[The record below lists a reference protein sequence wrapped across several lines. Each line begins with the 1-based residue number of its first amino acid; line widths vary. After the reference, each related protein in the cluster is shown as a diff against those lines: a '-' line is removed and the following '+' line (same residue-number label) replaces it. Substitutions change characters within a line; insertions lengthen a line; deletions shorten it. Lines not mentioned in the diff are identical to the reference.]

1 MFLKKFSIL
10 LLLLSFSSANAAGGK
25 LIDYLLFD
33 SGVVEILTRNGV
45 DAIAIPRVKRYVA
58 NSLQALNLS
67 GSKPTKAQLI
77 EILEGL
83 GGTPQ
88 DVKIKKSLLSL
99 LDKPD
104 SKITKKDVVN
114 AINSLIFL
122 ANRHGA
128 TGSAMLA
135 CAQCVSDV
143 LSKNGFKFTLEEINN
158 TAAKK
163 VLDQTLPK
171 QPRQLT
177 NYINTKMAKHKLGN
191 LSRVTS
197 RMLRP
202 EEEKSLGLFLG
213 LAEAGNKQQKELID
227 AVRDFSTD
235 QNGVTSL
242 IDSRN
247 PHTFWKLFSEDM
259 DDETVEGWTKIIKE
273 ATESADGQTN
283 KQEAFY
289 AALKK
294 RAGDNDYMN
303 DQLDF
308 LKKKNC
314 FFR

>member
-1 MFLKKFSIL
+1 MFLKKLSIL
-10 LLLLSFSSANAAGGK
+10 FLILTISSANAAGGK
-25 LIDYLLFD
+25 LIDFLLFD
-33 SGVVEILTRNGV
+33 SGVAEILTKNGV

-58 NSLQALNLS
+58 NSLQALSLS
-67 GSKPTKAQLI
+67 GAKPTKAQLK
-77 EILEGL
+77 EILNGL
-83 GGTPQ
+83 GGSPQ
-88 DVKIKKSLLSL
+88 DIKIKNSLLTL
-99 LDKPD
+99 LDKPED
-104 SKITKKDVVN
+104 KIRKRDVVT

-122 ANRHGA
+122 ANRHGS

-158 TAAKK
+158 TAARK

-177 NYINTKMAKHKLGN
+177 NYINTKMAKFNFGD
-191 LSRVTS
+191 LSRVS
-197 RMLRP
+197 PKMLRP

-213 LAEAGNKQQKELID
+213 LAEAGNKKQKALIE
-227 AVRDFSTD
+227 AVREFSTD
-235 QNGVTSL
+235 QNGVTNL
-242 IDSRN
+242 VDSRN

-283 KQEAFY
+283 KQDAFY

-294 RAGDNDYMN
+294 RAGDDQYMN
-303 DQLDF
+303 DQLEF

-314 FFR
+314 FFK